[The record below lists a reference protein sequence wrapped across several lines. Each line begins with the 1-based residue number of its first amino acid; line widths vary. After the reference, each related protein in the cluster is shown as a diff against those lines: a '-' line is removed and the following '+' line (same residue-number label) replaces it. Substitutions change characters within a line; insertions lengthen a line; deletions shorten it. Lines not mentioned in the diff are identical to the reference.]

1 MIKRKLLVQ
10 DNVISL
16 LMEDDFSDKRYKIQ
30 NIALLKDKRPELS
43 KKGANLSP
51 GPGHYETFS

>member
-16 LMEDDFSDKRYKIQ
+16 LMEDDSSDKRYKIQ
-30 NIALLKDKRPELS
+30 NIALFKDKRPELS
-43 KKGANLSP
+43 KKGAKLGP

>member
-1 MIKRKLLVQ
+1 
-10 DNVISL
+10 
-16 LMEDDFSDKRYKIQ
+16 MEDDFSDKRYKIQ